1 MSKEC
6 FKMLCRH
13 CKRQMKHVLSFDKNN
28 VYELYRCPKCY
39 AETKKVP
46 FSFEQKARQKKYK

>member
-1 MSKEC
+1 
-6 FKMLCRH
+6 MLCRH